1 MDFKLLNYL
10 WLFFQ
15 EYFEH
20 FKLILALEVN
30 FRDVSNYWQLNFI
43 CFVQFNFEFLN
54 SLSHFNCFI
63 ELILVRSYFLRSKL
77 FHFNYF
83 IGFYFQDFY
92 FKFLDLLSLNS
103 TIPINTICRQ
113 NQHYVSKNMFSCNLI
128 NEFWLLSKFNNFW
141 SFNLEKLADYKSHKE
156 NFFDLKFYQ
165 LILFLILKRIA
176 EFFRKLYRIFIC
188 IKDKDFQHFCPN
200 QKYI

>member
-1 MDFKLLNYL
+1 M
-10 WLFFQ
+10 
-15 EYFEH
+15 
-20 FKLILALEVN
+20 ALELKVN
-30 FRDVSNYWQLNFI
+30 LKAVSYCYQLNFT
-43 CFVQFNFEFLN
+43 CFVQFNFKSLN
-54 SLSHFNCFI
+54 YLPHFNCFI
-63 ELILVRSYFLRSKL
+63 ELILFISNFLISKL

-103 TIPINTICRQ
+103 IIPINTICRQ
-113 NQHYVSKNMFSCNLI
+113 NQHYVSKSMFSYNLV
-128 NEFWLLSKFNNFW
+128 NEFWLLSKFYNFW
-141 SFNLEKLADYKSHKE
+141 SFNLEKLEDCKSHIE
-156 NFFDLKFYQ
+156 NSFDLKFYQ